1 MNVVVRRR
9 SAGGTLRDF
18 IIATTGLGGVM
29 DGVLSGAPTPPPPRF
44 APSVPLRPLKVP
56 SEVEIRSEPTSRL
69 LAGFYSTHSGV
80 LDDPTLTEPTLSYC
94 DTGPALK
101 ALEPNPKKRKGGDLE
116 GKTQKPRASPV
127 FTADRSRSAA
137 MKLLLENLKLSAEV
151 MGGIVAHANASEA
164 VVPNGGV
171 ELSADATAYAQAN
184 EIFTK
189 IEELLFRCNH
199 LSLEDVIFELGKV
212 HRLQKFLGLK
222 YRLGVLEVPS
232 LNDGVRAHADRRAP
246 PEITS

>member
-1 MNVVVRRR
+1 MSVAVRRL
-9 SAGGTLRDF
+9 SAGRTVSQLLV
-18 IIATTGLGGVM
+18 ASAGLGVI
-29 DGVLSGAPTPPPPRF
+29 DSVLKGAPTPPPPLY
-44 APSVPLRPLKVP
+44 APSVPLRPPKPP
-56 SEVEIRSEPTSRL
+56 SEVELRNQPPSRL
-69 LAGFYSTHSGV
+69 LARFYSTNGGV
-80 LDDPTLTEPTLSYC
+80 LDDPRLTEPTLSYY
-94 DTGPALK
+94 DTGPVLK
-101 ALEPNPKKRKGGDLE
+101 PLEPNPKKRKGGVLE
-116 GKTQKPRASPV
+116 GNTQKH
-127 FTADRSRSAA
+127 RSNTRDLTGNYTTA
-137 MKLLLENLKLSAEV
+137 MKLLLKNLTLSAEV

-171 ELSADATAYAQAN
+171 ELSASATAYAQAN

-199 LSLEDVIFELGKV
+199 LSPDDVIFELGKV
-212 HRLQKFLGLK
+212 HSLQQFLGLK